1 MNEQTKIVQDK
12 QKNRRFWALWFSV
25 TVLLLVAVLLTVYL
39 LQNRVKRYE
48 MAHADAA
55 AADIFAD
62 LLAETDLPDA
72 KETQTET
79 LYRLLKLDTAIRSSD
94 LQATATYTSQY
105 LSSHTLSYGRT
116 DGRDGAVKYT
126 VSASDTPI
134 LSFSLISN
142 HTTGRWELS
151 DAALLLQGPRS
162 IRIRAPMGMTPV
174 VNGELLSDFDIV
186 QTITPQLDAY
196 LPAGVDASALTFRVY
211 ACTGLFSVPQ
221 VLLQD
226 ANGVQY
232 AAAPCADNGDDYYYN
247 TFPAS
252 QPLPNG
258 GAELIQAVQAID
270 LYFAADS
277 SYRQV
282 LDVVIE
288 NDASPMYQ
296 QLNASDQT
304 QSGNGTA
311 LSDIPAHDGVQ
322 FSNAV
327 VGNAYWFDAS
337 TYLCRIQM
345 TQIFSNLTNGTQ
357 QMVQTDRVAVMV
369 DPGDGIFRV
378 YALFDSDLLFVTE

>member
-1 MNEQTKIVQDK
+1 M
-12 QKNRRFWALWFSV
+12 
-25 TVLLLVAVLLTVYL
+25 
-39 LQNRVKRYE
+39 
-48 MAHADAA
+48 
-55 AADIFAD
+55 
-62 LLAETDLPDA
+62 
-72 KETQTET
+72 
-79 LYRLLKLDTAIRSSD
+79 
-94 LQATATYTSQY
+94 
-105 LSSHTLSYGRT
+105 
-116 DGRDGAVKYT
+116 
-126 VSASDTPI
+126 
-134 LSFSLISN
+134 
-142 HTTGRWELS
+142 
-151 DAALLLQGPRS
+151 
-162 IRIRAPMGMTPV
+162 
-174 VNGELLSDFDIV
+174 
-186 QTITPQLDAY
+186 
-196 LPAGVDASALTFRVY
+196 
-211 ACTGLFSVPQ
+211 PQ

-304 QSGNGTA
+304 QGGNGST
-311 LSDIPAHDGVQ
+311 LSNIPTHDGVQ

-369 DPGDGIFRV
+369 DPEMVFFGICAV
-378 YALFDSDLLFVTE
+378 DSDLLFVTE

>member
-1 MNEQTKIVQDK
+1 MNEQTKTVQDK
-12 QKNRRFWALWFSV
+12 QKNRRFWILWFSV
-25 TVLLLVAVLLTVYL
+25 SALLIVAVLLTVYL

-62 LLAETDLPDA
+62 LLAETDLPNA

-79 LYRLLKLDTAIRSSD
+79 LYRLLKLDTTIRSSD
-94 LQATATYTSQY
+94 LEATATYTSQY
-105 LSSHTLSYGRT
+105 LSSHTLSYGRA

-126 VSASDTPI
+126 VSASDTQI
-134 LSFSLISN
+134 LSFSLIAN

-151 DAALLLQGPRS
+151 DAALILQGPRS

-196 LPAGVDASALTFRVY
+196 LPAGLDASALTFRVY

-247 TFPAS
+247 TFPTS
-252 QPLPNG
+252 QPLPDG
-258 GAELIQAVQAID
+258 GAELVETVQTID
-270 LYFAADS
+270 LYFAGDI
-277 SYRQV
+277 SYHQV
-282 LDVVIE
+282 LDNVIE

-296 QLNASDQT
+296 QLNSSDQT
-304 QSGNGTA
+304 QGGNGTA
-311 LSDIPAHDGVQ
+311 FSDIPVHDGVQ

-327 VGNAYWFDAS
+327 VSNAYWFNTS

-357 QMVQTDRVAVMV
+357 HMVQTDRVAVMV

-378 YALFDSDLLFVTE
+378 YALFDSGLLFVTQ